1 MLKRTLVILILTLAQ
16 AGCSIEEGG
25 GAYELIPMTEDGRQ
39 LHERDKREFI
49 KIEDLKVESGPL
61 AAWGRKISADIEVHY
76 TDGTVAYRGPIHDY
90 IGFHGSTFIH
100 NADNEPGALVG
111 QTGIW
116 LGINGM
122 AVGGKR
128 RIEIE
133 PKLVCGDTNSR
144 TSCFLIKNDIHGQG
158 GRGVRNEKLIVEA
171 TLTASCIPVLLRIPG
186 PGSGYFIER
195 EIRCRDTDLPKRDPS
210 DPIWRFY

>member
-1 MLKRTLVILILTLAQ
+1 MLKRALILLILVLAQ

-25 GAYELIPMTEDGRQ
+25 AYDPVLMDDQGRRELEPRK
-39 LHERDKREFI
+39 RDFLQ
-49 KIEDLKVESGPL
+49 IEDIKLGDGPL
-61 AAWGRKISADIEVHY
+61 AAWNRRIEANIEVRY
-76 TDGTVAYRGPIHDY
+76 ADDTVAYRGFIHDY

-100 NADNEPGALVG
+100 NADNNPGALVG
-111 QTGIW
+111 QTGIR

-128 RIEIE
+128 HIVIE
-133 PKLVCGDTNSR
+133 PKLVCGDTGFN
-144 TSCFLIKNDIHGQG
+144 TSCLLIKNDIHGQG
-158 GRGVRNEKLIVEA
+158 GTGVRNEKLIVEA

-195 EIRCRDTDLPKRDPS
+195 EIRCRDSDLPARDPNA
-210 DPIWRFY
+210 PLWHLY